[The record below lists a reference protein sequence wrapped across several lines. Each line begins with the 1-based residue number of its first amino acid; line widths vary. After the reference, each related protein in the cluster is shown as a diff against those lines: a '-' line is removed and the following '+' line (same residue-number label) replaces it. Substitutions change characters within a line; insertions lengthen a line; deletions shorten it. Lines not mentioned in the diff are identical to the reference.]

1 MSEQNISVDFTV
13 DETEAGQRL
22 DAWLVARID
31 GVSRS
36 QIGRAIE
43 AGRVTRNGEPP
54 AKAGVKVRADD
65 QIHFEHEPVRSV
77 LPIAQ
82 DLPLGV
88 IYLDEWL
95 AVVNKPPA
103 MVVHPSAGHPDG
115 TMVNALLHHV
125 GRLSEG
131 SQQERP
137 GIVHRLDK
145 DTTGLLVVA
154 RDAVTHRA
162 LSEALARR
170 EVRRSYITV
179 ALGRRM
185 EGQGTIETLYGRHP
199 RERLKMSGQVA
210 VGKRACTH
218 WRVLAQSQALVLLEV
233 RLDTGRTHQ
242 IRVHL
247 SEAGHPVVGDELYGR
262 QPPRG
267 GGGRLAFEHGA
278 VRKMPR
284 QALHAAVL
292 AFKHPV
298 TGEDCRF
305 SAPLP
310 DDMTRLIER
319 VFEEEGSRV
328 VDLVLRGGAS
338 DSAAGQS

>member
-1 MSEQNISVDFTV
+1 MSDEATSVALTV
-13 DETEAGQRL
+13 DEADAGQRL
-22 DAWLVARID
+22 DTWLVLRIE
-31 GVSRS
+31 GLSRS
-36 QIGRAIE
+36 QIGRSIE
-43 AGRVTRNGEPP
+43 AGRVSLNGAPP
-54 AKAGVKVRADD
+54 SKAGVKVRGGDSV
-65 QIHFEHEPVRSV
+65 HFAHEPVRSE
-77 LPIAQ
+77 LPLAQ
-82 DLPLGV
+82 DLPLEV

-95 AVVNKPPA
+95 AVVNKPA
-103 MVVHPSAGHPDG
+103 DMVVHPSAGHPDG

-131 SQQERP
+131 SLQTRP

-154 RDAVTHRA
+154 RDAVTHRT

-179 ALGRRM
+179 ALGRRL
-185 EGQGTIETLYGRHP
+185 EGRGTIETQFGRHP
-199 RERLKMSGQVA
+199 RERLKMSGKVVA
-210 VGKRACTH
+210 GKRACTH
-218 WRVLAQSQALVLLEV
+218 WQVLAQSQALVLLEV

-247 SEAGHPVVGDELYGR
+247 SEAGHPVVADELYGR
-262 QPPRG
+262 NPPRG

-292 AFKHPV
+292 AFTHPV
-298 TGEDCRF
+298 TGEACRF

-310 DDMTRLIER
+310 SDMTQLIER
-319 VFEEEGSRV
+319 VFEEEGHRV
-328 VDLVLRGGAS
+328 VEAVLRGES
-338 DSAAGQS
+338 

>member
-1 MSEQNISVDFTV
+1 MDEGNTSVDLTV
-13 DETEAGQRL
+13 DAAETGRRL
-22 DAWLVARID
+22 DAWLVSQL
-31 GVSRS
+31 GQLSRS
-36 QIGRAIE
+36 QIGRAIDE
-43 AGRVTRNGEPP
+43 GRVTVNGEVP

-65 QIHFEHEPVRSV
+65 RVHFVPEPVRSV
-77 LPIAQ
+77 VPVAQ
-82 DLPLGV
+82 DLPLEV
-88 IYLDEWL
+88 VYLDEWL
-95 AVVNKPPA
+95 AVVNKPSG

-125 GRLSEG
+125 GRLSDG

-179 ALGRRM
+179 ALGRRL
-185 EGQGTIETLYGRHP
+185 EGRGTIETQFGRHP
-199 RERLKMSGQVA
+199 RERLKMSGKVA
-210 VGKRACTH
+210 AGKRACTH

-247 SEAGHPVVGDELYGR
+247 SEAGHPVVADELYGR
-262 QPPRG
+262 KPPRG

-292 AFKHPV
+292 AFTHPA
-298 TGEDCRF
+298 TGEACRF
-305 SAPLP
+305 CAPLP
-310 DDMTRLIER
+310 PDMTNLIER
-319 VFEEEGSRV
+319 VFEQEGKRV
-328 VDLVLRGGAS
+328 VDAVLRG
-338 DSAAGQS
+338 DI